1 MITARRHV
9 MWPLLIIAVGG
20 IWLLVI
26 ADAFP
31 DAVDDLLKRAWPA
44 LLILFGFDALVG
56 RRRWRI
62 WRWGVELSVIGMVLI
77 AGLTLVV
84 IWLAYQKQGDVVRA
98 DNVVSFAQPLEDGVN
113 RLRLEVS
120 VGRTALTVTPSEAGD
135 LRAEF
140 KGSNDSAV
148 TMLWS
153 VEGDTGV
160 LTITEKNPNAIRTLE
175 DYGRGTLD
183 IMLPKNALIDKFA
196 MHSTLGDIAADL
208 SLLHLRRLEVATG
221 RGNIT
226 LHLPALDTLDGVLI
240 TDDGGIELFVP
251 GGMLLDVVLEEGSGR
266 PQYQYDR
273 LKYVVL
279 EDGELRPA
287 NTTSW
292 QYRLRVWV
300 KSDALVK
307 ITDVE

>member
-1 MITARRHV
+1 

-20 IWLLVI
+20 IWLLVV

-31 DAVDDLLKRAWPA
+31 NAVDDLLKRAWPA

-62 WRWGVELSVIGMVLI
+62 RRWGVELSVIGMALI
-77 AGLTLVV
+77 VALTLVV

-120 VGRTALTVTPSEAGD
+120 LGRTTLTVAPSEAGD

-140 KGSNDSAV
+140 RGSNESAV

-160 LTITEKNPNAIRTLE
+160 LTITEKNPNAIPTLK

-183 IMLPKNALIDKFA
+183 IMLPKNALIDLFR
-196 MHSTLGDIAADL
+196 MDSTLGDIAADL
-208 SLLHLRRLEVATG
+208 SLLHLRRLEVDAG
-221 RGNIT
+221 RGDIT
-226 LHLPALDTLDGVLI
+226 LHLPALDTLDGVLR
-240 TDDGGIELFVP
+240 TGDGGIELFVP

-266 PQYQYDR
+266 PQYQVDR

-279 EDGELRPA
+279 EDSELRPA

-292 QYRLRVWV
+292 QYRLRIWV
-300 KSDALVK
+300 KSGAPVI